1 MTPMKDMPYHSGIKF
16 RAYFS
21 TEQQRIAD
29 ANLGAARFIYNRLV
43 SWNDELYLMR
53 KTVAFVPAYN
63 DRIAFLSEAVKSA
76 FGMKAAVPFLNGKD
90 IDSLMIDNVF
100 ANYRKA
106 WERFMEVP
114 GTGKP
119 SAHKFS
125 YDGSY
130 QTNPH
135 YRKDGTYLNDGNVKL
150 LDKHHLQV
158 PILGRVKISGSDARI
173 QWLIDH
179 MDSTRFGTITVSV
192 DSVGRYFISVQLG
205 SMVPFTDKL
214 PSTGKAVGIDMNVE
228 NFCADSDGV
237 IVDSPKYRRDIQR
250 KLSKLQ
256 RGEARRCAKA
266 KSDGR
271 KLKSARNYQKA
282 RKRAALLQ
290 MKAAGRREQFQDE
303 VSKRYIVE
311 NDIIVTEDLKVK
323 NLLKNHCLAFSIA
336 DQAWGS
342 FFEKLVRKAAMYG
355 RIYIKVPPHY
365 TTQTCNVC
373 GYVMKEENSLDLSIR
388 EWTCPSCG
396 THHIRDI
403 NAAKTIL
410 RKGLAILHQ
419 QEAA

>member
-1 MTPMKDMPYHSGIKF
+1 MISMKDMPYYSGIKF

-29 ANLGAARFIYNRLV
+29 ANFGAARFVYNRLV

-53 KTVAFVPAYN
+53 KTAALVPAYQ
-63 DRIAFLSEAVKSA
+63 DRIDYLSEAVKSA
-76 FGMKAAVPFLNGKD
+76 SGMKAAVPFLNGKE
-90 IDSLMIDNVF
+90 IDSMMVDNVF

-106 WERFMEVP
+106 WKQFREVP

-119 SAHKFS
+119 SVHKSS
-125 YDGSY
+125 YDRSY

-135 YRKDGTYLNDGNVKL
+135 YRKDGTSLNDGNVKL

-158 PILGRVKISGSDARI
+158 PILGRVRISGSDERI
-173 QWLIDH
+173 QWLMDH
-179 MDSTRFGTITVSV
+179 AGSTKFGTITVSV

-214 PSTGKAVGIDMNVE
+214 PSTGEAAGIDMNVE

-237 IVDSPKYRRDIQR
+237 IVDSPKYRRDIQK

-256 RGEARRCAKA
+256 RREARRRTKAKA
-266 KSDGR
+266 DGR
-271 KLKSARNYQKA
+271 KLKYARNYQKS
-282 RKRAALLQ
+282 RKRAVLLQ
-290 MKAAGRREQFQDE
+290 MKAARRREQFQEE
-303 VSKRYIVE
+303 VSKRYILE
-311 NDIIVTEDLKVK
+311 NDVIVTEDLKVK

-336 DQAWGS
+336 DQSWGS
-342 FFEKLVRKAAMYG
+342 FFEKLARKAAMYE
-355 RIYIKVPPHY
+355 RTYIKVPPHY

-373 GYVMKEENSLDLSIR
+373 GHVMRGENALDLNVR

-396 THHIRDI
+396 THHIRDV

-410 RKGLAILHQ
+410 RNGLAILHK

>member
-1 MTPMKDMPYHSGIKF
+1 MTPMKDMPYYSGIKF
-16 RAYFS
+16 RVYLS
-21 TEQQRIAD
+21 TEQQRVAD
-29 ANLGAARFIYNRLV
+29 MNLGAARFLYNRLV
-43 SWNDELYLMR
+43 SWNDELHLMR
-53 KTVAFVPAYN
+53 KAAAFVPAYN

-76 FGMKAAVPFLNGKD
+76 SGMKAAVPFLNGKE
-90 IDSLMIDNVF
+90 IDSLMIDNVV

-106 WERFMEVP
+106 WKQFREVP

-119 SAHKFS
+119 SVHKFS
-125 YDGSY
+125 YDRSY

-135 YRKDGTYLNDGNVKL
+135 YRKDGTSLNDGNVKL

-158 PILGRVKISGSDARI
+158 PILGRVKISGSDERI
-173 QWLIDH
+173 QWLMEHADC
-179 MDSTRFGTITVSV
+179 TRFGTITMSV
-192 DSVGRYFISVQLG
+192 DSIGRYFISVQLG

-214 PSTGKAVGIDMNVE
+214 PSTGKSVGIDMNVE

-237 IVDSPKYRRDIQR
+237 IVESPKYRRDIQK
-250 KLSKLQ
+250 KLSNLQ
-256 RGEARRCAKA
+256 RMEARRRTKA

-271 KLKSARNYQKA
+271 KLKYARNYQKT

-290 MKAAGRREQFQDE
+290 MKAAGRREQFQE
-303 VSKRYIVE
+303 ELSKRYIQE
-311 NDIIVTEDLKVK
+311 NDVIVTEDLKVK
-323 NLLKNHCLAFSIA
+323 NLLKNHGLAFSIA

-342 FFEKLVRKAAMYG
+342 FFEKLARKAAMYG
-355 RIYIKVPPHY
+355 RTYIKVPPHY

-373 GYVMKEENSLDLSIR
+373 GYVMNGEHALDMSIR